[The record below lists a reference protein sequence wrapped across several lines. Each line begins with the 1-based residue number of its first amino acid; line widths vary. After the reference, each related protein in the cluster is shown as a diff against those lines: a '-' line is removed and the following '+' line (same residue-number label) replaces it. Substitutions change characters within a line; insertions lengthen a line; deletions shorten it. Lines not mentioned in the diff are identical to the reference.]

1 MIKLRVAMAV
11 LVVGVGVLTGCSS
24 QPSGPA
30 EKPQPK
36 PPEFLS
42 GRSAFQQLYVAAHG
56 WKHDAQPFRLESQAT
71 PDSNG
76 QDGKSAVWRASFAS
90 AAGHTL
96 KPYVWS
102 GTSSPDAPDRGV
114 SPGSENNYNPEN
126 ASTLVF
132 DIAYLK
138 IDSDDAL
145 KVAQAHGEQ
154 FVDGFLVHLRFAEQL
169 QERLHRGEQIVQVM
183 GQPARHAS
191 HQILLV
197 NDLQLV
203 LQPDLVQQQT
213 EVRG

>member
-145 KVAQAHGEQ
+145 KVAQAHGGDK
-154 FVDGFLVHLRFAEQL
+154 VL
-169 QERLHRGEQIVQVM
+169 QKEPGTPVLYVLDWSG
-183 GQPARHAS
+183 PTS
-191 HQILLV
+191 
-197 NDLQLV
+197 QLV
-203 LQPDLVQQQT
+203 WHVYYGS
-213 EVRG
+213 VRGDTKLKVNVDASTGEFIHAEK